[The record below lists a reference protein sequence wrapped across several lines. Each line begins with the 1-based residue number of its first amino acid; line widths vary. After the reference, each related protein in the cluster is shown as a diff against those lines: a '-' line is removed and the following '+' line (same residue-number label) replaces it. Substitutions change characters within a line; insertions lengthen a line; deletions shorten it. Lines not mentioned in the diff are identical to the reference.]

1 MFRNLYYYSENN
13 TRQIDDNNN
22 NIPVGQ
28 VWHSVKLNKI
38 QPHLADFNQP
48 SLQIFGQENLFHI
61 RHDSC

>member
-28 VWHSVKLNKI
+28 VWHSVKSNKI
-38 QPHLADFNQP
+38 QPE
-48 SLQIFGQENLFHI
+48 II
-61 RHDSC
+61 